1 VQALKFVG
9 ETPPDQ
15 ESSKVLGEAGLTS
28 PKAVASP
35 KKQMSSSSKKRKV
48 DTSGDSAKKKKSK
61 APAPA
66 SSEKKKQPLAAS
78 ASLMASFLK
87 TGKAKESSTPEKED

>member
-15 ESSKVLGEAGLTS
+15 ESSKVGETGLTS
-28 PKAVASP
+28 PKAVTSP
-35 KKQMSSSSKKRKV
+35 KKQMSSSSKKRKM
-48 DTSGDSAKKKKSK
+48 DTSSDSGKKKKSK
-61 APAPA
+61 APA
-66 SSEKKKQPLAAS
+66 SSEKKKQPIEAS

-87 TGKAKESSTPEKED
+87 IGKAKESSTPKKEE